1 MAYGKNKKLSKGGK
15 KGSKKKQQ
23 DPFLRK
29 NWYDVKAP
37 SYLNSSRRVG
47 RTMVTKTT
55 GQRLEADGL
64 KGRIAEF
71 NLADVVTNN
80 EDNHKKIKLEIQDI
94 TGRACLTDFNGMS
107 LTRDKMCHIV
117 RKRHTLVEVKADV
130 KTNDGYLVRICVI
143 AFTKDAKDQVKVF
156 SYAQSAQVK
165 KIRAK
170 ITEVLTQK
178 VGEIPLKGLV
188 ELLVAGGPQAGLEN
202 DIKKSCHNIFPL
214 DPVHIFK
221 CKLVRKPKVDFTK
234 LMEIHE
240 NAVGADNGVGL
251 AESDEAKNLL
261 TAE

>member
-37 SYLNSSRRVG
+37 TYLSTGRRVG

-64 KGRIAEF
+64 KGRVAEF
-71 NLADVVTNN
+71 NLADVVTAN

-94 TGRACLTDFNGMS
+94 TGRACLTDFHGLS
-107 LTRDKMCHIV
+107 LTRDKMCHMI
-117 RKRHTLVEVKADV
+117 RKRHSLVEVKADV
-130 KTNDGYLVRICVI
+130 KTNDGYVVRICVI
-143 AFTKDAKDQVKVF
+143 AFTQDAKDQVKVF
-156 SYAQSAQVK
+156 SYAQSAQIK
-165 KIRAK
+165 KIRRK
-170 ITEVLTQK
+170 ITEVLAQA
-178 VGEIPLKGLV
+178 VGEKPLKGLV
-188 ELLVAGGPQAGLEN
+188 DFLVADSLEK

-221 CKLVRKPKVDFTK
+221 VKLVRKPKVDFTK
-234 LMEIHE
+234 LMEIHD
-240 NAVGADNGVGL
+240 NAVGVDDGVAI
-251 AESDEAKNLL
+251 AESEEAKNLL
-261 TAE
+261 TA